1 VPANSLFSAKI
12 AFSAEKSSFFG
23 ALVSIP
29 AGFSYDTEQHARP
42 ATHTHAPHASTR
54 RPAAPATTDL
64 SGKRWPVKKTASRLK
79 RNTSDLK
86 NLSSHLKNMPS
97 TRNKAHGGCRGLKLR
112 TGLFSGI

>member
-42 ATHTHAPHASTR
+42 ATHTPTR
-54 RPAAPATTDL
+54 PTPPRAGL

-86 NLSSHLKNMPS
+86 NISSHLKNMPS
-97 TRNKAHGGCRGLKLR
+97 TRNTAHGGCRGLKLR
-112 TGLFSGI
+112 TGLFFRHIKKPDC